1 MNNFVAYADD
11 LAGAPQ
17 QGSSILSFLPLIMLV
32 VLMYFLMIR
41 PQRKKDKEVQN
52 MRSNLH
58 VGDEIV
64 TIGGIRGK
72 IVKTKEDTI
81 TIQVGAEHTKFE
93 IEKWAVSAV
102 LKASEA
108 TLKSTSEKKEEVP
121 AQEKKK
127 LPKKLKKGEEPEEKL
142 EDKKE
147 EPKVEE
153 KAE

>member
-1 MNNFVAYADD
+1 MFNFVAYADE
-11 LAGAPQ
+11 LATANQ
-17 QGSSILSFLPLIMLV
+17 QPGGGFLSFLPLILLIV
-32 VLMYFLMIR
+32 IMYFLMIR

-52 MRSNLH
+52 MRANLH

-81 TIQVGAEHTKFE
+81 TIQVGAEHIKFE
-93 IEKWAVSAV
+93 IEKWAVSSV

-108 TLKSTSEKKEEVP
+108 TIKSTKTEK
-121 AQEKKK
+121 
-127 LPKKLKKGEEPEEKL
+127 
-142 EDKKE
+142 
-147 EPKVEE
+147 E

>member
-17 QGSSILSFLPLIMLV
+17 QGSSILSFLPLIILV